1 MWDKQAVPLMI
12 ATVRRWLVTAGIG
25 LVTVAALG
33 FIAVA
38 SGAIPEGALA
48 IGQQSDYRTLA
59 EIAVV
64 GCLLA
69 AIGYWND

>member
-1 MWDKQAVPLMI
+1 MGYETVPMRF
-12 ATVRRWLVTAGIG
+12 ASVRRWLVTIGIS
-25 LVTVAALG
+25 LVTIATIGVVAVVG
-33 FIAVA
+33 
-38 SGAIPEGALA
+38 GAIPAGALS

-59 EIAVV
+59 EIAVI